1 MQFQAAATRVQDEI
15 DGEIEDGER
24 SEAKTL
30 EFNLAGQDFE
40 LYVPTTTQII
50 LLSTST
56 DEGTLR
62 AMLGSSM
69 AFLEGIMIGDSYKR
83 FRKLVANGTVSNSLL
98 LGGDGANEQGII
110 DWIISQVTD
119 ARPTT
124 SSTDSSPSPASTG
137 KRSTGRAP
145 GKGSILSGSPSPDS
159 ST

>member
-1 MQFQAAATRVQDEI
+1 MTKMQFQAAAARVQGEI
-15 DGEIEDGER
+15 DEEIEDGDRPEP
-24 SEAKTL
+24 KTL
-30 EFNLAGQDFE
+30 EFSLAGQDFE

-62 AMLGSSM
+62 AMLSASM
-69 AFLEGIMIGDSYKR
+69 AFLEGIMIGDGYKR
-83 FRKLVANGTVSNSLL
+83 FRKLVANGTISNDLL
-98 LGGDGANEQGII
+98 LGGDGTNEQGII

-145 GKGSILSGSPSPDS
+145 GKGSIPSGSQ
-159 ST
+159 